1 MIEGLFTPMH
11 LVLILV
17 IAFAFFGAKRLPEM
31 GKSLGSGIR
40 EFRKGVAELHTDIG
54 NEQPASAAV
63 EPRALTAQVSP
74 VTAAGDAQTSN
85 DPADVAGK

>member
-1 MIEGLFTPMH
+1 MVIEGLFTPMH

-17 IAFAFFGAKRLPEM
+17 IAFVFFGAKRLPEM

-63 EPRALTAQVSP
+63 EPRARCPKSP
-74 VTAAGDAQTSN
+74 PTRSTSN
-85 DPADVAGK
+85 SASGTKRIR